1 MKYLNDEII
10 KLSNKLG
17 IDLVGFC
24 KLEYFKDLETILLE
38 KERSGYKTSF
48 EVGDIDS
55 KTFKNS
61 EYKSAIVMGISYS
74 KLNVK
79 NRKKDEVYFS
89 SVAVGTDYHIILKN
103 KLKFISDYL
112 IDNGYKSFIGVDNN
126 IYNERFLAYKA
137 GIGFLGKNGMI
148 INEKYGSFIYIG
160 IILTDALFKYSKAL
174 NKKCYECNKCI
185 EACPTHAINDK
196 YINGSKC
203 LSYLTQKKNLSSNEE
218 KYINECVYGCDI
230 CQNVCPYNKNVNEIE
245 AEFININDF
254 LKMPEAEYKNKYENN
269 SSFWRGKKIIDR
281 NIKLYLQ
288 NNLKK

>member
-1 MKYLNDEII
+1 MKHLNDEIV
-10 KLSNKLG
+10 KLSNKLD
-17 IDLVGFC
+17 IDLIGFC
-24 KLEYFKDLETILLE
+24 KLEYFEDLEIILKE

-61 EYKSAIVMGISYS
+61 EYKSAIVIGIPYS

-89 SVAVGTDYHIILKN
+89 SVAVGTDYHIILKD

-112 IDNGYKSFIGVDNN
+112 IDNGYKSYIGVDNN

-160 IILTDALFKYSKAL
+160 IILTDALFKYSNPL

-185 EACPTHAINDK
+185 DACPTKSIKDN
-196 YINGSKC
+196 YINGQKC
-203 LSYLTQKKNLSSNEE
+203 LSYLTQKRNLSSDEE

-245 AEFININDF
+245 AEFVNAHEF
-254 LKMPEAEYKNKYENN
+254 LNMSKEEYIDKYKNS

-281 NIKLYLQ
+281 NINLYLE
-288 NNLKK
+288 NHLKK